1 MDLKNYKPGAIT
13 INLSD
18 DKLDN
23 AQFIMMIV
31 LEKYK
36 IKNLLNISEIDKT
49 HYKIKNLLNISEIDK
64 THNANI
70 LGKLFKDRYG
80 ILIGSISTLF
90 GEFEF
95 YINGMPKITTPDSTI
110 ISKSEEFKEYLL
122 GNKDINTLHFET
134 KAYIQVINKTNPNNY
149 YGIFYSLGDAI
160 KIASENDLVKTGEV
174 TS

>member
-23 AQFIMMIV
+23 AQFIMMV
-31 LEKYK
+31 LLEKYK
-36 IKNLLNISEIDKT
+36 IKNLFSNQSESDK
-49 HYKIKNLLNISEIDK
+49 
-64 THNANI
+64 NANFAI

-90 GEFEF
+90 GDFEF

>member
-23 AQFIMMIV
+23 AQFIMMV
-31 LEKYK
+31 LLEKYK
-36 IKNLLNISEIDKT
+36 IKNLFSNQSESDK
-49 HYKIKNLLNISEIDK
+49 
-64 THNANI
+64 NANFAI